1 MTVDLRSGLSTR
13 SRLSASCCASSK
25 HVAYA
30 APPEGDSLEPEHL
43 AAREHVPRIAPED
56 HYLLEH
62 AHGQKSVLCTVIAD
76 ATTRDDWPEL
86 SADIVNIAIGHGMWA
101 EDTEIHATPGAGPE
115 QISPGLDHLL
125 NLLRAFLQG
134 VRGWRFPSPGAGCCS
149 VNSPAG
155 LDASAD
161 GHWCGRPS
169 TDVRFGA
176 DTC

>member
-1 MTVDLRSGLSTR
+1 MLHHQRVI
-13 SRLSASCCASSK
+13 AW
-25 HVAYA
+25 V
-30 APPEGDSLEPEHL
+30 PEHL

-56 HYLLEH
+56 HCLLENTM
-62 AHGQKSVLCTVIAD
+62 ARKALLCTVIAD
-76 ATTRDDWPEL
+76 ATTQDDGSEL

-101 EDTEIHATPGAGPE
+101 EDTEIHATPGAAP
-115 QISPGLDHLL
+115 QRISPGLDCLF
-125 NLLRAFLQG
+125 NLSRAFLQG

-176 DTC
+176 DGC